1 MSSAHTVLLS
11 LPAESSP
18 PTFQINC
25 PENLDQSPSGVW
37 THFQAR
43 SRNTIHSDPKLMP
56 SRTCVT
62 IEDPWSQTRNRP
74 FRQGHVASGDWPW
87 ASGGGLLYPHQA
99 AGQSW
104 ALAPD
109 PLGCPPPPRSLRG
122 GHSGPRE
129 QGRGGGVR
137 VASLSPGAGG
147 PTSLWA
153 RAPARAAADGQ
164 SDPPMRCSSC
174 GAPAPR
180 SQPRGLARRPPR
192 ARSGSARRPPPS
204 AAPGWGAA
212 CAPSPACPCPS
223 ATPPAAAAGLAAP
236 AALAPLGPVPLRPSL
251 RRGVMASA
259 GAGRG
264 RGDTP
269 EGGMRAGGAATR
281 RRVEGTRSQGAG
293 SPPSG
298 RSGAGGAAT
307 RRSNGDTRAGAPEP
321 CRDSRRCGQ
330 GRGDV

>member
-212 CAPSPACPCPS
+212 CAPEPCVPMSIGHAARCCRGARRSRCSCPSRASPA
-223 ATPPAAAAGLAAP
+223 PPLPPPRRHG
-236 AALAPLGPVPLRPSL
+236 VS
-251 RRGVMASA
+251 RRGPGTRGHA
-259 GAGRG
+259 GGGDAGRG
-264 RGDTP
+264 RSDTP
-269 EGGMRAGGAATR
+269 
-281 RRVEGTRSQGAG
+281 
-293 SPPSG
+293 
-298 RSGAGGAAT
+298 
-307 RRSNGDTRAGAPEP
+307 
-321 CRDSRRCGQ
+321 
-330 GRGDV
+330 